1 MPTRGQR
8 NTQKIL
14 GAVAVPSARFVWRH
28 QSEYFNTTTYLSYL
42 EEVVV
47 PGFYR
52 RRHRI
57 YLIQDNASYHT
68 APEVKEWLRENHRY
82 LEMFS
87 LPAYSPPEFNATE
100 RIWQYTRKSATHNVF
115 FETPEDLC
123 RSLFTTFRDI
133 AKRPETI
140 RNLVGPYF

>member
-1 MPTRGQR
+1 M
-8 NTQKIL
+8 
-14 GAVAVPSARFVWRH
+14 WRH

-57 YLIQDNASYHT
+57 YLIQDNASYHK

-87 LPAYSPPEFNATE
+87 LPAYSPRVQRDRTYLAIHEKIGDP
-100 RIWQYTRKSATHNVF
+100 Q
-115 FETPEDLC
+115 C
-123 RSLFTTFRDI
+123 LF
-133 AKRPETI
+133 
-140 RNLVGPYF
+140 

>member
-1 MPTRGQR
+1 MAEGEPSL
-8 NTQKIL
+8 L
-14 GAVAVPSARFVWRH
+14 GNVFLAG
-28 QSEYFNTTTYLSYL
+28 LL
-42 EEVVV
+42 
-47 PGFYR
+47 
-52 RRHRI
+52 
-57 YLIQDNASYHT
+57 
-68 APEVKEWLRENHRY
+68 
-82 LEMFS
+82 
-87 LPAYSPPEFNATE
+87 PPEFNATE